1 MKAKLL
7 IVSMV
12 LALVALACGNT
23 PKKSEAVATTPL
35 AEEVTLPEGAI
46 PFSYD
51 RHLVFDVMIRDS
63 VKARMIFDA
72 GCTNL
77 VLDKAFYDERF
88 AASGTLRRS
97 MVQGAGN
104 SVETSW
110 IDMSGWSYQVG
121 THAMQEQ
128 VALVL
133 ELRKIVGDKA
143 DGMFGMEFMKGRRVE
158 FNYREGYMRILPDDF
173 PIEGYTIIKCKW
185 LDDSKVRMLVPMA
198 VEVAEG
204 VVVRGDFMI
213 DTGFP
218 GSVELCSHVDVGGAL
233 SAAERRTQKVGGV
246 GGSSEEYLFTAPKV
260 EIAGFELNNVAS
272 SRSANDGGAMADARY
287 EGIIGNALLEQ
298 FEVVFDFAACELW
311 LRAE

>member
-1 MKAKLL
+1 MKAQFLV
-7 IVSMV
+7 VSV

-23 PKKSEAVATTPL
+23 PKKSETVATTPL
-35 AEEVTLPEGAI
+35 AEETTLPEGAI

-72 GCTNL
+72 GSTNL

-104 SVETSW
+104 SVEASW
-110 IDMSGWSYQVG
+110 IDMSGWSYRVG
-121 THAMQEQ
+121 PHAMQEQ

-185 LDDSKVRMLVPMA
+185 LDD
-198 VEVAEG
+198 
-204 VVVRGDFMI
+204 
-213 DTGFP
+213 
-218 GSVELCSHVDVGGAL
+218 C
-233 SAAERRTQKVGGV
+233 
-246 GGSSEEYLFTAPKV
+246 
-260 EIAGFELNNVAS
+260 
-272 SRSANDGGAMADARY
+272 
-287 EGIIGNALLEQ
+287 
-298 FEVVFDFAACELW
+298 
-311 LRAE
+311 